1 MVSDQGGGGFSV
13 ITLSVDVRL
22 VLQGALKKTADYT
35 GYSFLWQ
42 KWDKYDH
49 ILEVQQVS
57 LMQYRMTDDEMKSW
71 FPFVWK
77 PNLNIMF
84 GLSTEW

>member
-1 MVSDQGGGGFSV
+1 MSV
-13 ITLSVDVRL
+13 LSYK
-22 VLQGALKKTADYT
+22 ALKKTADYT

-42 KWDKYDH
+42 KSDKYDH

-71 FPFVWK
+71 FP
-77 PNLNIMF
+77 
-84 GLSTEW
+84 LSESPI